1 MALAM
6 TIVACDPAVDNDGP
20 QSSAKSEELTNQL
33 HIDAKS
39 PGNNNLTV
47 YTTPSRFIWVYDAA
61 TDNVVGSGTSVNI
74 QIAPPQTEAN
84 FYVTTRNQDGTTAKS
99 GSKSVTISEYTD
111 LPEIYNQIFGDGN
124 GGFTTTTWGW
134 DTEASDGVW
143 GNGAYLENTGPG
155 WWVVSAADID
165 GQTGNFGSTPEADG
179 LGGWI
184 ELSLSGVRTA
194 RGETGQ
200 VKVTEDIVKAGWDI
214 GTMTFSGTVPMMGG
228 QPNLGWE
235 RIYSYHILQADGS
248 HLRLCAPEPGSGDWG
263 TAWFWN
269 FKRK

>member
-1 MALAM
+1 MKKIIFSTALMALAM

-124 GGFTTTTWGW
+124 LVDDGFGGLFG
-134 DTEASDGVW
+134 ASISVRVANIG
-143 GNGAYLENTGPG
+143 
-155 WWVVSAADID
+155 
-165 GQTGNFGSTPEADG
+165 
-179 LGGWI
+179 
-184 ELSLSGVRTA
+184 LSLLDA
-194 RGETGQ
+194 L
-200 VKVTEDIVKAGWDI
+200 K
-214 GTMTFSGTVPMMGG
+214 
-228 QPNLGWE
+228 L
-235 RIYSYHILQADGS
+235 IL
-248 HLRLCAPEPGSGDWG
+248 HLLY
-263 TAWFWN
+263 
-269 FKRK
+269 